1 MTEVLMSSLTTSLL
15 AFIFGGALAGMILRT
30 SLPDHHLNAESKE
43 VIKLGMGLVGTM
55 AALILGLLVASA
67 KSSFDAQSSELTQ
80 ASANIVVLDRV
91 LALYGPETREVR
103 EILPRV
109 VTKTIE
115 DTWSHSQHAPSQFGG
130 TVSGSGIFLEKIQA
144 LSAETEFQRAM
155 KSHAWNMALNLLG
168 TRWLL
173 YEQGATSVSKPMV
186 VIMVF
191 WLTIVFVSWGLLAP
205 RNPTIVAALFTAAL
219 SVSGAIFLILEMYN
233 PYRGMIQISDAPLR
247 SALAL
252 LGQ

>member
-1 MTEVLMSSLTTSLL
+1 MSSLTISLVAF
-15 AFIFGGALAGMILRT
+15 AFIFGGALAGMILRP
-30 SLPDHHLNAESKE
+30 SLPDHHLSAESKE
-43 VIKLGMGLVGTM
+43 VVKLGMGLVGTM

-67 KSSFDAQSSELTQ
+67 KTSFDAQSSELTQ

-91 LALYGPETREVR
+91 LAQYGPETREVR
-103 EILPRV
+103 ELLRGAVARI
-109 VTKTIE
+109 IE
-115 DTWSHSQHAPSQFGG
+115 DTWSHGRHASSQFGG
-130 TVSGSGIFLEKIQA
+130 ASTSNGIMLEKIQA
-144 LSAETEFQRAM
+144 LSAETEFQRAI
-155 KSHAWNMALNLLG
+155 KSQAWNMALNLG
-168 TRWLL
+168 QTRWLL
-173 YEQGATSVSKPMV
+173 YEQGTTSVSKPMV

-205 RNPTIVAALFTAAL
+205 RNATVVATLFTAAL

-233 PYRGMIQISDAPLR
+233 PYRGVIQISNAPMQ

>member
-1 MTEVLMSSLTTSLL
+1 MSSLTLSMVVF
-15 AFIFGGALAGMILRT
+15 AIIFGGALAGMVLRAT
-30 SLPDHHLNAESKE
+30 LPDHHLSAESRE
-43 VIKLGMGLVGTM
+43 VVKVGMGLVGTM

-91 LALYGPETREVR
+91 LAEYGPESKEVR
-103 EILPRV
+103 EILRSAV
-109 VTKTIE
+109 ARIIE
-115 DTWSHSQHAPSQFGG
+115 GTWSHDHRGSFQFGG
-130 TVSGSGIFLEKIQA
+130 APSSGIILEKIQA
-144 LSAETEFQRAM
+144 LSAQTEFQRAM
-155 KSHAWNMALNLLG
+155 KSQAWNMALNLVQ

-173 YEQGATSVSKPMV
+173 YEQGATAVSMPMV

-191 WLTIVFVSWGLLAP
+191 WLTIVFVSWGLFAP
-205 RNPTIVAALFTAAL
+205 RNTTVVATLFTAAL

-233 PYRGMIQISDAPLR
+233 PYRGVIQISSAPLR
-247 SALAL
+247 AALAL